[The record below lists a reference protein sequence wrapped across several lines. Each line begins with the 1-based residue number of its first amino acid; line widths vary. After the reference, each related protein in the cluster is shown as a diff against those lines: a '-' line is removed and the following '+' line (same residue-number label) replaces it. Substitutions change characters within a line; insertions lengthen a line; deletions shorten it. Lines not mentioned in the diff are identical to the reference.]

1 MRQSLRTWSS
11 VLDVSCANRFYSKAA
26 VPGCSR
32 GCHSLEHKPLAAA
45 HVPAPCSSMEQG
57 LWWLPRVFGVSH
69 LGCSSSFLFSHYFH
83 NSCGSLRRGASPSE
97 RWLFVHQRHYKHARR
112 TYLIFLLSFFNDK
125 LGSVYPLSSRHKG
138 AGVPQTVT
146 SKK

>member
-1 MRQSLRTWSS
+1 MCPVHTGFTAKQQCL
-11 VLDVSCANRFYSKAA
+11 AA
-26 VPGCSR
+26 FEAATLWNTSHWLLPMCQHHAHPWSR
-32 GCHSLEHKPLAAA
+32 GSGGFPGFLGSVAW
-45 HVPAPCSSMEQG
+45 V
-57 LWWLPRVFGVSH
+57 VH
-69 LGCSSSFLFSHYFH
+69 LRSYFH
-83 NSCGSLRRGASPSE
+83 NSCGSLRRGASPCE
-97 RWLFVHQRHYKHARR
+97 QWLFIHQRHYKHARR

>member
-1 MRQSLRTWSS
+1 MCPVHTGFTAKQQCL
-11 VLDVSCANRFYSKAA
+11 AA
-26 VPGCSR
+26 
-32 GCHSLEHKPLAAA
+32 LEAATLWDTSHWPLAAA
-45 HVPAPCSSMEQG
+45 RVPAPCSSMEQR
-57 LWWLPRVFGVSH
+57 LWWLPRVFGVSR

-83 NSCGSLRRGASPSE
+83 NSCGSLRRGASPCE